1 MHTLALLVRLL
12 LILAVALVPG
22 TAPAQAGGA
31 ASVIERITLNEGTAG
46 ADMAAPGSVQ
56 FIGTA
61 TVLIRYMGIT
71 ILTDPNFLHKGD
83 KVHLG
88 YGLHAERLT
97 EPALELA
104 QLPPIDLVVL
114 SHFHEDH
121 FDKLVQQQLDRNTLI
136 VSTRH
141 AAARLK
147 QLGFRRALALSRFEA
162 IELRRGAARLTVTA
176 MPGRHGPPLAAA
188 LLPPVMGSMLDF
200 SGPEARQRY
209 RMYISGDTL
218 VYEDI
223 ALIPHRFPGIDLAV
237 LHLGGTRIL
246 KVLKVTMDGQ
256 DGVEMLNIVA
266 PAHAIPIHYDDY
278 DVFKSPLSEFAAAVR
293 AAGLENKVSYLQRGQ
308 TYTFRKPP

>member
-1 MHTLALLVRLL
+1 MRKLALPVTLL
-12 LILAVALVPG
+12 LILAAAL
-22 TAPAQAGGA
+22 APWAVHAQAGAGSA
-31 ASVIERITLNEGTAG
+31 VVERITLNEGTVA
-46 ADMAAPGSVQ
+46 ADLAAPGTVQ

-61 TVLIRYMGIT
+61 TVLIRYMGLT
-71 ILTDPNFLHKGD
+71 ILTDPNFLHKGE

-97 EPALELA
+97 EPALALS

-121 FDKLVQQQLDRNTLI
+121 FDKRVQQQLDRNTPI

-147 QLGFRRALALSRFEA
+147 QLGFRRVLALSRFESL
-162 IELRRGAARLTVTA
+162 EVQRGAARLTVTA

-200 SGPEARQRY
+200 TGPEPRQRY
-209 RMYISGDTL
+209 RIYISGDTL

-256 DGVEMLNIVA
+256 DGVDMINIVA

-278 DVFKSPLSEFAAAVR
+278 DVFKSPLSEFAQAVR
-293 AAGLENKVSYLQRGQ
+293 AAGLENKVSYLKHGDI
-308 TYTFRKPP
+308 YTFRKPP